1 MLVSEIRRVENALQ
15 STENPLHIARDCL
28 ANRQRRIDTD
38 LVQDDAE
45 NNLLKVNDEITDN
58 GQLITNFLH
67 ILRSSRSLVK

>member
-1 MLVSEIRRVENALQ
+1 MSEIRRVENALQ